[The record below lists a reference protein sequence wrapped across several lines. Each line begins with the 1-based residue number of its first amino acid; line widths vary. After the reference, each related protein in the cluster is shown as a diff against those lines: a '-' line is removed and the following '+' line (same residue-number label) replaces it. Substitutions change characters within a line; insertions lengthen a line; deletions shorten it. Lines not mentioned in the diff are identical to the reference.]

1 MRYNQI
7 KIMLALSVLLVIL
20 GSACTGTTASPTS
33 APKSP
38 TQIPTELAAIEEPD
52 HTPTSEPSPTPEPTE
67 EIQPLV
73 LTDGLG
79 REVVFQEP
87 PQKIVSLAPSNTEIL
102 YAIGAGS
109 QVAARDAFSDY
120 PEEVQQVTDIGG
132 GWGDFDLE
140 TIVSLEP
147 DLVLAAEL
155 TPPEQVQALENLG
168 LTIYY
173 LANPLD
179 LEGLYDNLL
188 VVARITG
195 HEAEAED
202 LIATLK
208 DRVTEVEE
216 KVKTAEEIPLVFY
229 ELDGTDPNAPWTS
242 GSGTFIDKLLS
253 MAGGTNLGNVLDGS
267 WAQISVEE
275 IVTQN
280 PDVIVLGDFVW
291 GGITPE
297 DVAARAGWESLAAVQ
312 SGRVYPFDDN
322 LVSRPGPRLVDGL
335 EELAQLLHP
344 ELFESSN

>member
-7 KIMLALSVLLVIL
+7 KIMLALGVLFTIL

-33 APKSP
+33 EPKSP
-38 TQIPTELAAIEEPD
+38 TQLHTELAATEESV
-52 HTPTSEPSPTPEPTE
+52 HTPTSVPSPTPEPTE
-67 EIQPLV
+67 EIQPLI

-79 REVVFQEP
+79 REVVFLEP
-87 PQKIVSLAPSNTEIL
+87 AKKIVSLAPSNTEIL

-109 QVAARDAFSDY
+109 QIVARDAFSDY

-132 GWGDFDLE
+132 GWGKFDVE

-155 TPPEQVQALENLG
+155 TPPEQVQALENIG
-168 LTIYY
+168 LTIFY

-195 HEAEAED
+195 HEAEAGD
-202 LIATLK
+202 LIETLK
-208 DRVTEVEE
+208 GRVAEVEE
-216 KVKTAEEIPLVFY
+216 KVKTVEKLPLVFY
-229 ELDGTDPNAPWTS
+229 ELDGTDPSAPWTS

-253 MAGGTNLGNVLDGS
+253 MAGGTNLGNVLDDA

-275 IVTQN
+275 LIVQN
-280 PDVIVLGDFVW
+280 PDVIILGDYVW
-291 GGITPE
+291 GGVTPE
-297 DVAARAGWESLAAVQ
+297 DVAARVGWDSLTAVQ
-312 SGRVYPFDDN
+312 SERVYPFDDN
-322 LVSRPGPRLVDGL
+322 LVSRPGPRMVDGL

-344 ELFESSN
+344 ELFEPSN